1 MAEKRGRFWLLVGG
15 IVAGG
20 LVVAGV
26 ALLSA
31 PQSGVETRNMLR
43 NKGLEMKD
51 KVISEAA
58 VTRQFAEKTLM
69 DVRERANEVIH
80 RSRTSSENLVEGEV

>member
-1 MAEKRGRFWLLVGG
+1 MTEKRASYWLLVGG

-20 LVVAGV
+20 LVGAGV

-31 PQSGVETRNMLR
+31 PQSGVETRNLLR
-43 NKGLEMKD
+43 NKGIELKD
-51 KVISEAA
+51 KVVTEAG
-58 VTRQFAEKTLM
+58 VTRQFAEKAIT

-80 RSRTSSENLVEGEV
+80 RNRTTLEDVQGNAG